1 MMVMKQM
8 ELLRE
13 KDTDE
18 YLRLHG
24 KVVKINKQLDIIIFK
39 KNRQNN
45 SYFHHDADL

>member
-1 MMVMKQM
+1 MKQM

-39 KNRQNN
+39 KNHQNN
-45 SYFHHDADL
+45 SYFLRDVVL